1 MVVLI
6 GILPSL
12 SIDSLATS
20 EESGIIPG
28 RFIVVLRPD
37 ATPQDVAAD
46 HGLRIGHIYQ
56 SALHGF
62 SASGRPEALQE
73 LREDPR
79 VLIVENDRFV
89 RAEVQ
94 TLPTG
99 IDRIEA
105 DQNIIA
111 DIDGS
116 DDRVDVD
123 IAIID
128 TGIDLDHPD
137 LNVYMSIDCTG
148 GGPGSSTCSG
158 TGNDNNGHGSHV
170 AGTAAALDN
179 DFGVVGIAPGARLW
193 AVKVLGAGGTGF
205 LIDII
210 GGIDWVTLHAPANDC
225 VGGETA
231 TTKCI
236 EVANM
241 SLGLQGQSSA
251 FRLAI
256 QNSVSKGVVY
266 VTSAGNDDEDV
277 YGPDGTFDTN
287 DDFIPQAYPEVAAIS
302 AMVDTDGQPGGLGS
316 STSSGDD
323 DSFAS
328 FSNFGLSVV
337 GGNPVNSPGLSIDLI
352 LPGRSILSTYKNGN
366 YAIISGTSMSSP
378 HAAGLAALYIASTGI
393 LPMTANDVYDIRQA
407 LIDRGVAQDD
417 SRGLDTLNDLDPN
430 WENLGWAVDYELT
443 LNMDTVTL
451 GAEVTA
457 TASTDDISID
467 QVTFTWIEPDT
478 TTIGGGPTTDS
489 SSPFEDS
496 FTPDEIGTW
505 TVRAEF
511 EDGLVIEETVN
522 VSFLVVPE
530 SPFGSIALVVAAFG
544 SLILLTRR
552 RNKNSI
558 RRPGPAYISRL

>member
-1 MVVLI
+1 MFVLL

-12 SIDSLATS
+12 TIDSLAIS
-20 EESGIIPG
+20 EESGKIPG

-37 ATPQDVAAD
+37 ATPQDVAEE
-46 HGLRIGHIYQ
+46 HGLTIGHIYR

-62 SASGRPEALQE
+62 SASGPPEALQE
-73 LREDPR
+73 LMEDPR
-79 VLIVENDRFV
+79 VIIVENDRFV

-116 DDRVDVD
+116 DERVDVD

-137 LNVYMSIDCTG
+137 LNVFMSIDCTG
-148 GGPGSSTCSG
+148 GGPGSSSCTG

-179 DFGVVGIAPGARLW
+179 GIGVVGLAPGARLW
-193 AVKVLGAGGTGF
+193 AVKVLGAGGSGF

-210 GGIDWVTLHAPANDC
+210 GGIDWVTLHAPATDC

-231 TTKCI
+231 THKCI
-236 EVANM
+236 EVVNM
-241 SLGLQGQSSA
+241 SLGFQGQSSA

-266 VTSAGNDDEDV
+266 FTSAGNDGEDV
-277 YGPDGTFDTN
+277 YGPDGTFGTN

-316 STSSGDD
+316 STTSGDD

-337 GGNPVNSPGLSIDLI
+337 GGNPVSSPGLSIDLI
-352 LPGRSILSTYKNGN
+352 LPGRNILSTYKNAG
-366 YAIISGTSMSSP
+366 YATISGTSMSSP
-378 HAAGLAALYIASTGI
+378 HAAGLAALYIASTGL
-393 LPMTANDVYDIRQA
+393 LPMNANDVYDIRQA

-417 SRGLDTLNDLDPN
+417 SRGLDSLNDPDSN
-430 WENLGWAVDYELT
+430 RENLGWAVGYDLT

-467 QVTFTWIEPDT
+467 QVAFTWFEPDGI
-478 TTIGGGPTTDS
+478 TIGRGPTTDT

-511 EDGLVIEETVN
+511 EDGMVIEETVN

-552 RNKNSI
+552 RNKNNI
-558 RRPGPAYISRL
+558 RRPRSAYSSRY